1 MSKST
6 NYHAVWGPGPFG
18 MDDAV
23 SIRSPR
29 GKELAFIWF
38 SHEPDAEEAAG
49 AMANATL
56 IADALNAYKSKRG
69 RKPAAS
75 RARTYYA
82 TLDRNGTEDEITII
96 SPSGESLA
104 YIWFW
109 DEPDTRDA
117 RKAEAD
123 ARLIMDALNAYRP
136 RRGGKKLPDGGR
148 P

>member
-1 MSKST
+1 MSKTT
-6 NYHAVWGPGPFG
+6 NYHALWCRGPYG
-18 MDDAV
+18 MDHAI

-38 SHEPDAEEAAG
+38 CREPDAHDAAR
-49 AMANATL
+49 AMANASL
-56 IADALNAYKSKRG
+56 IANALNAYKSKRG
-69 RKPAAS
+69 TEPAAS
-75 RARTYYA
+75 KAAKYYA
-82 TLDRNGTEDEITII
+82 TLDRNGTEDEITIV

-117 RKAEAD
+117 NKAKAD
-123 ARLIMDALNAYRP
+123 GMLILNALNAYRLKRARTNRP
-136 RRGGKKLPDGGR
+136 GGR

>member
-1 MSKST
+1 MSKTT
-6 NYHAVWGPGPFG
+6 NYHAVWDRGPYG
-18 MDDAV
+18 MDEAV

-38 SHEPDAEEAAG
+38 SHEPDADDAAK

-69 RKPAAS
+69 AKPAAS
-75 RARTYYA
+75 KARKYYA
-82 TLDRNGTEDEITII
+82 TLGRNGTEDEITIV

-117 RKAEAD
+117 DK
-123 ARLIMDALNAYRP
+123 ARLDAMLILNALNACWPKRARKNP
-136 RRGGKKLPDGGR
+136 PDRGR

>member
-6 NYHAVWGPGPFG
+6 NYHAVWGPHPYP

-38 SHEPDAEEAAG
+38 AHEPDADHAAR

-56 IADALNAYKSKRG
+56 IADALNAFKSRRG
-69 RKPAAS
+69 TKPPASKARK
-75 RARTYYA
+75 YYA
-82 TLDRNGTEDEITII
+82 ALGRNGTEDEITIV

-117 RKAEAD
+117 RRAKAD
-123 ARLIMDALNAYRP
+123 ARLILDALNAYRP
-136 RRGGKKLPDGGR
+136 RRAGKNLPDGGR